1 MADPASPRVR
11 AEHEHIRRLR
21 ALVAKAGGGLG
32 ALTDVELVDLS
43 RLYRYSASR
52 VALHETRGD
61 DASALE
67 AARQA
72 TRAAHAL
79 LYRGIDAPREGWFK
93 RVTRFYF
100 EEVPRAVRSE
110 WKLLLATFVLV
121 YGLAAIAFFAVRH
134 DLELAYA
141 LLDPQTV
148 ANEIAQLERLEPG
161 ADFRGNFTFGPGES
175 PITAGWIMAH
185 NIGVSVVFFAAGL
198 VPPLYVIFLAVNGL
212 MLGTY
217 IGVAS
222 HWNQA
227 GEINSILWC
236 HGTLEIQ
243 AILLAAAG
251 GLVLARAWIAPGPWT
266 RGHAM
271 ALESKR
277 AWRLLAAMFPMLVCA
292 GLIEGFVSP
301 HAGLELRLLVAG
313 LSLLVMIAWFGFAG
327 REPRAVSAR

>member
-1 MADPASPRVR
+1 MTA
-11 AEHEHIRRLR
+11 
-21 ALVAKAGGGLG
+21 
-32 ALTDVELVDLS
+32 S
-43 RLYRYSASR
+43 RL
-52 VALHETRGD
+52 
-61 DASALE
+61 
-67 AARQA
+67 A
-72 TRAAHAL
+72 TLVTAL
-79 LYRGIDAPREGWFK
+79 LSSAGCSKINPGGSGDTGTTDCKLAG
-93 RVTRFYF
+93 
-100 EEVPRAVRSE
+100 E
-110 WKLLLATFVLV
+110 WQ
-121 YGLAAIAFFAVRH
+121 G
-134 DLELAYA
+134 
-141 LLDPQTV
+141 
-148 ANEIAQLERLEPG
+148 RLK
-161 ADFRGNFTFGPGES
+161 
-175 PITAGWIMAH
+175 
-185 NIGVSVVFFAAGL
+185 
-198 VPPLYVIFLAVNGL
+198 FLAVNGL